1 MMEPPPFSS
10 IYFPAAI
17 SVKKIPFRL
26 ILITFNH
33 CSYVISSAGALMQIP
48 ALLWQK
54 SRPPSSFTTSSTS
67 TCSLSVQ
74 SVWIATT
81 FLRALSPSSL
91 LLQCQGQRLP
101 HQLLPLQ
108 MPLPCTFFSEIPI
121 TWKNFLKKIS
131 RRYRLYRKMGG
142 LFKTS
147 VHSDQQPAYGSGA
160 YRYIRRTCCSLLY
173 R

>member
-48 ALLWQK
+48 ALLCQK

-74 SVWIATT
+74 SVWIAMT

-121 TWKNFLKKIS
+121 TWKNFLKKN
-131 RRYRLYRKMGG
+131 
-142 LFKTS
+142 
-147 VHSDQQPAYGSGA
+147 QPAIPA
-160 YRYIRRTCCSLLY
+160 V
-173 R
+173 